1 MHSRQYLLNMN
12 EAAIPLCVDLD
23 GTLVRSDTLF
33 ESFLKLVKQSP
44 WSMLWIPFWL
54 LLGRAVL
61 KHRIAER
68 VEVDVAYLPYHQ
80 ELLDW
85 LKQQAQS
92 GRRLILCTAADRKIA
107 EAVAGHVG
115 IFEQVLASEGAANLK
130 GEGKRRCLVESFG
143 ERGFDYAGNDRS
155 DWLVWASARK
165 AIVVNA
171 SESVRLG
178 VPKTTIVETHFAGLK
193 SNWKTWVKALR
204 LHQWVK
210 NVLVFLPALLAH
222 QLSGATLTQSIL
234 AFLAFSLCASSVYL
248 VNDLL
253 DLDSDRRHVR
263 KRQRPFASGAL
274 KLSHGL
280 ALSPILLLVAFAIAL
295 LLPVGFI
302 VVLAGYYT
310 VTLAYSLYL
319 KRVATMDVM
328 LLAMLYTLRIIA
340 GGAATGIALSFWLL
354 AFSMFVFL
362 SLGIVKRYAEL
373 DGIKAAGGKAVGRG
387 YQADDLPIIRNLGV
401 SSGYCAVLVLSLYI
415 NSPESQ
421 YVYTHPYWLWLLCP
435 LMLYWVSRV
444 WMLTHRGEMDDD
456 PIVFALKDK
465 ASLLIVAIMA
475 TCVYLA
481 A

>member
-1 MHSRQYLLNMN
+1 MN
-12 EAAIPLCVDLD
+12 ETRIPLCVDLD

-33 ESFLKLVKQSP
+33 ESFLKLIKQSP
-44 WSMLWIPFWL
+44 WSLFCIQFWL
-54 LLGRAVL
+54 LLGRAIL
-61 KHRIAER
+61 KRRIAER
-68 VEVDVAYLPYHQ
+68 VEVDVAYLPYHE

-107 EAVAGHVG
+107 EAVAAHVG
-115 IFEQVLASEGAANLK
+115 IFEQVLASEGVANLK
-130 GEGKRRCLVESFG
+130 GEGKRRCLVEAFG

-155 DWLVWASARK
+155 DWLVWASARN
-165 AIVVNA
+165 AVVVNA
-171 SESVRLG
+171 SERVRLG
-178 VPKTTIVETHFAGLK
+178 VPKTAVLETHFPGLK
-193 SNWKTWVKALR
+193 SGLRTWVKALR

-222 QLSGATLTQSIL
+222 ELSGATLMQSVL

-274 KLSHGL
+274 KLSQGL
-280 ALSPILLLVAFAIAL
+280 LLSPLLLLAAFAVAL
-295 LLPVGFI
+295 FLPIEFFA
-302 VVLAGYYT
+302 VLAGYYM

-319 KRVATMDVM
+319 KRIATMDVM
-328 LLAMLYTLRIIA
+328 LLAVLYTLRIIA

-354 AFSMFVFL
+354 AFSMFIFL

-373 DGIKAAGGKAVGRG
+373 DGIKTSGGKAAGRG
-387 YQADDLPIIRNLGV
+387 YQAEDLPIIRNLGV

-421 YVYTHPYWLWLLCP
+421 GVYTHPYWLWLLCP
-435 LMLYWVSRV
+435 LMLFWISRV

-465 ASLLIVAIMA
+465 ASLLILAVMSL
-475 TCVYLA
+475 CVFLA
-481 A
+481 V